1 MVLTLNQKNV
11 IWDNVLEAVKNQIND
26 RHLFDSFI
34 ADTKIYKIEGIDHFP
49 FTFVECSN
57 IECADIL
64 GKWYIFDK

>member
-34 ADTKIYKIEGIDHFP
+34 ADTKIYKIEGNKMFISTGSKLSCQFLNLKRLKHFL
-49 FTFVECSN
+49 
-57 IECADIL
+57 A
-64 GKWYIFDK
+64 